1 MTKKDAFKKL
11 KEIFFKKAEST
22 LPVAVGTII
31 SGILYGAEY
40 LMEKEILCPCDL
52 QLNVRH
58 TVLAFCVPAVSLFLI
73 SLLVLPDAR
82 KVVTCRVSA
91 DSRSTCRCQSCQT
104 CAENPFGTGM
114 RKVYFFLYT
123 LLKVLL
129 PSILWIVILFADGDY
144 YVCASL
150 KEEYWKTNIQNC
162 SASCASIPKLI
173 PSELSKLCV
182 DSQTIGG
189 ILLVLTL
196 SVLVVLHFLPGCI
209 CSEEQQAKAGEDV
222 EIELI

>member
-11 KEIFFKKAEST
+11 KDIYFKKAEST
-22 LPVAVGTII
+22 LPVAAGTIV

-40 LMEKEILCPCDL
+40 LMEKEIPCPRDL

-58 TVLAFCVPAVSLFLI
+58 TVLAFFAPAASLFLI

-82 KVVTCRVSA
+82 KVVTCRVSFE
-91 DSRSTCRCQSCQT
+91 SPSTCRCQCCQN
-104 CAENPFGTGM
+104 CAASNFGTCM
-114 RKVYFFLYT
+114 RVFYFCLYT
-123 LLKVLL
+123 LLKVLF

-144 YVCASL
+144 YACANL
-150 KEEYWKTNIQNC
+150 KEEYWKTNIQNYNV
-162 SASCASIPKLI
+162 SCASIPKLI

-182 DSQTIGG
+182 DSQIIGG

-222 EIELI
+222 EMEMM